1 MSSSL
6 GTLFRI
12 TSFGESHGP
21 CVGVVVDGCP
31 AGLKIDVEDVQRDL
45 ARRSALS
52 QPGATPRREP
62 DMVRF
67 LSGVYEGR
75 ATGAPLCMIVENTN
89 TDSSAYAEFVTKPRP
104 GHADYPA
111 RVKYGGFNDP
121 LGGGRFSGRITAG
134 FVMAGAVARL
144 VLGRAGIEVDAH
156 TVAIGGV
163 EAPPCDAR
171 LIRERSRLNSLSCCD
186 ETSAVRMAE
195 SIETARAR
203 GDSVGGVVECVVR
216 GLPPGIGEPVC
227 AGVESEVARAVFA
240 IPAVK
245 GVEFGGGFALSR
257 SHGSEANDPFGL
269 DGGRVVTTKNDSGG
283 VLGGMATG
291 MPLVLRVAF
300 KPTPSIAVAQRT
312 VDLEANAETELTVR
326 GRHDTCIV
334 PRAVVVVEA
343 MVAVALCDLALQS
356 GFIPRVMR
364 CR

>member
-1 MSSSL
+1 MSSGL
-6 GTLFRI
+6 GTMFRI

-21 CVGVVVDGCP
+21 CVGVVVEGCP
-31 AGLKIDVEDVQRDL
+31 AGLKIDVADVQRDL

-62 DMVRF
+62 DEVRF

-75 ATGAPLCMIVENTN
+75 ASGAPLCMIVENTN
-89 TDSSAYAEFVTKPRP
+89 TESGAYAEFVRKPRP

-144 VLGRAGIEVDAH
+144 VLRCAGIEVDAH

-163 EAPPCDAR
+163 EAPPCDAE
-171 LIRERSRLNSLSCCD
+171 LIGKHGRLNALSCCD
-186 ETSAVRMAE
+186 GPSAARMVEA
-195 SIETARAR
+195 IEAARVR
-203 GDSVGGVVECVVR
+203 GDSVGGVVECVAR
-216 GLPPGIGEPVC
+216 GLPPGIGEPIC
-227 AGVESEVARAVFA
+227 AGIESEVARAVFA

-245 GVEFGGGFALSR
+245 GIEFGAGFALSR
-257 SHGSEANDPFGL
+257 LCGSEANDPFAVS
-269 DGGRVVTTKNDSGG
+269 DGQVVTTKNDSGG
-283 VLGGMATG
+283 VLGGMTTG

-300 KPTPSIAVAQRT
+300 KPTPSIAMTQRT
-312 VDLEANAETELTVR
+312 VDLDANVEVDLAIR

-334 PRAVVVVEA
+334 PRAVVVVES
-343 MVAVALCDLALQS
+343 MVAIVLCDLALQS

-364 CR
+364 CQ